1 LSTGNI
7 KVIQAFKIMRLS
19 KPQVFSFYCSGK
31 ALTMAQNDENI
42 GNKDDSDPTIIISD
56 NPEQDKY
63 ELLKEKLRYKQAK
76 RENSKKIDHKQVRL
90 NIQANALPSKT
101 FFIMNTLAGV
111 IAGYGLLANS
121 PAVVIGAM
129 LVAMMTGPISGIAL
143 ALIDNRMILLGTSLK
158 TLLGGIGLLA
168 AVGILLG
175 VIHYNMPMSEEI
187 LARTRPNFM
196 DLMIALAGGA
206 AGAFASISARLSVAV
221 VGVAVATALV
231 PPLVAMG
238 ILLAHFEWKLALG
251 AFILVFTNMV
261 AIQFSSSL
269 VLWIAG
275 FRRVTDEEVE
285 KSAIAFIKR
294 NFVSLIMLSFLAV
307 YLTLNL
313 LGTVEKQHYQA
324 STTKHLKVLFSKQNN
339 VIDQVQYIPYNNF
352 ILIRVMLQG
361 DIAPSK
367 QEVLAAQKSLS
378 PGRNGLPVKLQVRFA
393 PVTIIQPEL
402 LENLSL
408 TSNEANS
415 LAQQ

>member
-1 LSTGNI
+1 MS
-7 KVIQAFKIMRLS
+7 
-19 KPQVFSFYCSGK
+19 
-31 ALTMAQNDENI
+31 QNDEKI
-42 GNKDDSDPTIIISD
+42 ANKDESDPTIIISD

-76 RENSKKIDHKQVRL
+76 RENNKKIDHKQVRL

-187 LARTRPNFM
+187 LARTHPNSM